1 MIMNG
6 MYWTWLRM
14 MLINTDGN
22 VDKNDTMISEWQTE
36 NVTTNQIIVHKYTHE
51 KNNDSNHNNNAKK
64 INFSQRH
71 ITW

>member
-1 MIMNG
+1 

-36 NVTTNQIIVHKYTHE
+36 NATTNPIIVHKHTHE
-51 KNNDSNHNNNAKK
+51 KNNNNNNNGKK
-64 INFSQRH
+64 IKFSQCH
-71 ITW
+71 ITWKGNL